1 MLRSLARRRV
11 VSWIACF
18 AIALNALAPSVS
30 QAIAAYT
37 GQTGWTQIC
46 SLAGLRW
53 VQIAEDDLA
62 NSQEDGAPG
71 QQQLQTQQCPF
82 CGLHAGSVALL
93 PPTFASIEVVTG
105 FDAHPTLFYAAPR
118 PLFQWASAHPR
129 APPLA
134 S

>member
-1 MLRSLARRRV
+1 MLRSLARRRA

-53 VQIAEDDLA
+53 VQLADDDLA
-62 NSQEDGAPG
+62 NSQDPSSQS
-71 QQQLQTQQCPF
+71 QQADAQQCPF
-82 CGLHAGSVALL
+82 CGLHAGSFALL
-93 PPTFASIEVVTG
+93 PPAIASIEIATG
-105 FDAHPTLFYAAPR
+105 FDLHPTLFYAAPR